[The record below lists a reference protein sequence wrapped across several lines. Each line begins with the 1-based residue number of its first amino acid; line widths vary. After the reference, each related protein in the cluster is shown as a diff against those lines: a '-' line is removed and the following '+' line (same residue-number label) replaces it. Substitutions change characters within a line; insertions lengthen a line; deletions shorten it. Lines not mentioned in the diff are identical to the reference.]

1 MAQLEVRD
9 LWLAFGG
16 LVALRGVSFNA
27 EAGRVTGLIGP
38 NGAGKTTCFN
48 VIAGALKP
56 DRGSVRFESQNLLGL
71 APYQIARSGVGRTFQ
86 LTRPFEELSVV
97 DNIAVAALY
106 SRRTLRAARIRALEL
121 VEQLGLQEWAS
132 RPASVLST
140 ASRKRLELARAL
152 ATEPRLLLLDEVLAG
167 LVPGERA
174 AVVQVLRELAGA
186 GMTMLLV
193 EHVMSAV
200 MALSDRIIVLAN
212 GVVIAEGTPAEVT
225 NSPAVI
231 KAYLGE
237 EDVAC

>member
-9 LWLAFGG
+9 LGIAFGG
-16 LVALRGVSFNA
+16 LVALRGVSFDV
-27 EAGRVTGLIGP
+27 EAGSVTGLIGP

-48 VIAGALKP
+48 VVAGALKP
-56 DRGSVRFESQNLLGL
+56 DRGSVRFESRDLLGL
-71 APYQIARSGVGRTFQ
+71 APHQIARAGVARTFQ
-86 LTRPFEELSVV
+86 LTRPFAELTVIENV
-97 DNIAVAALY
+97 AVAALHR
-106 SRRTLRAARIRALEL
+106 RRTLSAARARALEL

-174 AVVQVLRELAGA
+174 AVVQVLRELAGG

-193 EHVMSAV
+193 EHVMAAV
-200 MALSDRIIVLAN
+200 MALSDRIIVLSGGA
-212 GVVIAEGTPAEVT
+212 VIAEGSPAEVT
-225 NSPAVI
+225 RSPAVI
-231 KAYLGE
+231 QAYLGD
-237 EDVAC
+237 EDMAC